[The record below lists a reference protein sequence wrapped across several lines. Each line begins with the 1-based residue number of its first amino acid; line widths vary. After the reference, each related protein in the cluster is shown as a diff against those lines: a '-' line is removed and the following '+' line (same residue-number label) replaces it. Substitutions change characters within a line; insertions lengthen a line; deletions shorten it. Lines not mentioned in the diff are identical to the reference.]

1 MADEELKPIENDEN
15 QNQIDD
21 AEEASAGMDA
31 IDNFDFDRAMQLMS
45 VMEKCATVGVKATS
59 IAGLASAALN
69 EMNEEAKQIAK
80 DRAKAVKDL
89 EQRRDEA
96 LAAKARQRVEAE
108 AQAKAEADEAARVP
122 RPKAIPN
129 PAPNPAPNGRR
140 L

>member
-1 MADEELKPIENDEN
+1 MADEELNPIENDEN

-45 VMEKCATVGVKATS
+45 VMEKCATVGIKATS

-89 EQRRDEA
+89 ERLRDEA
-96 LAAKARQRVEAE
+96 LAAKARQRAEAE

-129 PAPNPAPNGRR
+129 PAPNGRR